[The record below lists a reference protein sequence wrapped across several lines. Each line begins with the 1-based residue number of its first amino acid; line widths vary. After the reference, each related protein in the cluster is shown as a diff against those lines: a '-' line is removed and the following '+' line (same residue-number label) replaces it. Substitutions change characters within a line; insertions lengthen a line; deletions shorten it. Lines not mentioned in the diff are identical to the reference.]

1 MKKYLLSTFAI
12 VALLFAAC
20 GGDDGVSTT
29 VPVSGIKLD
38 KSSLSLEIGEK
49 ATLTATIAPSDA
61 TNKSITWSSA
71 NQNIATV
78 NNGVVEGVAAGET
91 TITAKTVDGGF
102 TATIPVKV
110 VPERVPVEGID
121 ITYTRVIKEGQEGEI
136 TICFSP
142 RNATN
147 TNATITLSAPDVLSV
162 EYKGSSQNPM
172 LPSSWP
178 CYTVKGLKAGMCNV
192 KAVSEDGGFEY
203 ECTITVVEDTKVKV
217 QNISLV
223 VSKSEVKV
231 GYMVRAT
238 ATISPENAENK
249 EVTWSSSDTK
259 IARVQAVAGKNNA
272 VDVIGVSEG
281 WVTITATAKDGSG
294 VKGEIEILVLE
305 PIKVEF
311 VVIDTPSKDKIAVG
325 ETLQLMGGAYPNE
338 APNRTLEW
346 ISSDPSVATVSNSGL
361 VKGIAEGKVTITA
374 KSTDGT
380 NKEDSVEIQVFE
392 GAIPTSLTFSDEIL
406 TGWYGKVFEVTP
418 TQIVPSNGNLKAL
431 NWASYYDTRDEVDI
445 VVERSKV
452 KFSLVD
458 QTHGGSLGTNQ
469 FGIKTYADRTKVI
482 MAKVATQMFLFKSL
496 DSNGKPK
503 AQIGHDYLKYLIES
517 KEHPDAGNYY
527 FAAYWK
533 DGNPSGGGHYNY
545 VNSCTDSDF
554 IPATEYT
561 LTSSHPNKWKVTRVN
576 KYVWK
581 IEDLDPTT
589 YQELTITYKCNG
601 WENIMTFQVIPQ

>member
-71 NQNIATV
+71 NSSIATV
-78 NNGVVEGVAAGET
+78 NNGVVSGVAAGET
-91 TITAKTVDGGF
+91 TITAKTNDGGF
-102 TATIPVKV
+102 TASATVKV
-110 VPERVPVEGID
+110 VTEKIPVTGIKWFNAPHKE
-121 ITYTRVIKEGQEGEI
+121 VKEGVSAFYFVEISPANATDMGTIWKSSNPEVLSVGEI
-136 TICFSP
+136 KAAGNMIGATICGVAP
-142 RNATN
+142 GK
-147 TNATITLSAPDVLSV
+147 ATITATT
-162 EYKGSSQNPM
+162 N
-172 LPSSWP
+172 
-178 CYTVKGLKAGMCNV
+178 
-192 KAVSEDGGFEY
+192 DGGFEVS
-203 ECTITVVEDTKVKV
+203 CDVTVVEKPTTKVE
-217 QNISLV
+217 NISLV
-223 VSKSEVKV
+223 ASKSEVKV
-231 GYMVRAT
+231 GYMVRVQAT
-238 ATISPENAENK
+238 VTPDNAENK
-249 EVTWSSSDTK
+249 EIEWSSSDTA
-259 IARVQAVAGKNNA
+259 IARVQAVEGANDK

-294 VKGEIEILVLE
+294 VTGEIEILVVE
-305 PIKVEF
+305 PTMVEF
-311 VVIDTPSKDKIAVG
+311 VVIETPSKDKIAVG
-325 ETLQLMGGAYPNE
+325 ETLQLVGGAYPNE

-392 GAIPTSLTFSDEIL
+392 GAIPTSLTFSDETL
-406 TGWYGKVFEVTP
+406 TGWHGKVFEATP

-431 NWASYYDTRDEVDI
+431 NWASYYNKDEVDI

-452 KFSLVD
+452 KFSLVA
-458 QTHGGSLGTNQ
+458 QTHGGSSGPNQ
-469 FGIKTYADRTKVI
+469 FGIQTYAGQREDI
-482 MAKVATQMFLFKSL
+482 MVRVATQMFLFKSL

-503 AQIGHDYLKYLIES
+503 AQLGVDYLEYLYDS
-517 KEHPDAGNYY
+517 KERLDAGNYY

-533 DGNPSGGGHYNY
+533 DGKPGTGSYYNY
-545 VNSCTDSDF
+545 VNSCTDSDY

-589 YQELTITYKCNG
+589 YQELTITYKCNK
-601 WENIMTFQVIPQ
+601 WESVMTFQVIPQ

>member
-1 MKKYLLSTFAI
+1 MKNYLLLALAA
-12 VALLFAAC
+12 VALCFTAC
-20 GGDDGVSTT
+20 KKDNPEPT
-29 VPVSGIKLD
+29 PVAVTGISLD
-38 KSSLSLEIGEK
+38 KTMVGLEIDESATVKAIIAPENATNKAVEWSVADTAVATVSNGVVTGVAVGET
-49 ATLTATIAPSDA
+49 TLTAT
-61 TNKSITWSSA
+61 
-71 NQNIATV
+71 
-78 NNGVVEGVAAGET
+78 
-91 TITAKTVDGGF
+91 TADGGH

-110 VPERVPVEGID
+110 ITERVPVEEISM
-121 ITYTRVIKEGQEGEI
+121 IYPLVIKEGEEREI

-142 RNATN
+142 INATN

-162 EYKGSSQNPM
+162 EYKGNNQNPM

-178 CYTVKGLKAGMCNV
+178 CYTVKGLKAGKCNV

-203 ECTITVVEDTKVKV
+203 ECDITVIPTTKVE
-217 QNISLV
+217 NISLV

-231 GYMVRAT
+231 GYMVRVQAT
-238 ATISPENAENK
+238 VTPSDADNK
-249 EVTWSSSDTK
+249 EVEWSSSDTA
-259 IARVQAVAGKNNA
+259 IARVQAVEGANDK

-294 VKGEIEILVLE
+294 VKGEIEILVVE
-305 PIKVEF
+305 PIMVEF
-311 VVIDTPSKDKIAVG
+311 VVIETPSKDKIAVG
-325 ETLQLMGGAYPNE
+325 ETLQLVGGAYPNE
-338 APNRTLEW
+338 APNRTLKW

-361 VKGIAEGKVTITA
+361 VRGIAEGKVTITA

-392 GAIPTSLTFSDEIL
+392 GAIPTSLTFSDETL
-406 TGWYGKVFEVTP
+406 TGWHGKVFEATP

-431 NWASYYDTRDEVDI
+431 NWRSYYDTRDEVDI

-452 KFSLVD
+452 KFSLVE
-458 QTHGGSLGTNQ
+458 QTNGCSSGPNQ
-469 FGIKTYADRTKVI
+469 FGIQTYAGRTEVI
-482 MAKVATQMFLFKSL
+482 MARVATQMFLFKSL

-503 AQIGHDYLKYLIES
+503 AQIGVDYLGYLYES
-517 KEHPDAGNYY
+517 KERPDAGNYY

-533 DGNPSGGGHYNY
+533 DGKPGGGGHYNY
-545 VNSCTDSDF
+545 VNSCIESDY

-576 KYVWK
+576 NYVWK

-589 YQELTITYKCNG
+589 YQELTITYKCNK
-601 WENIMTFQVIPQ
+601 WERIMTFQVIPQ

>member
-49 ATLTATIAPSDA
+49 ATLTATIAPADA

-78 NNGVVEGVAAGET
+78 NNGVVSGVAAGET
-91 TITAKTVDGGF
+91 TITAKTNDGGF
-102 TATIPVKV
+102 TASATVKV
-110 VPERVPVEGID
+110 TPEAVKVSQIKLVGVPTEA
-121 ITYTRVIKEGQEGEI
+121 KEGRSTTISAVI
-136 TICFSP
+136 TP
-142 RNATN
+142 TDATDMTVTFTSSN
-147 TNATITLSAPDVLSV
+147 PEVATV
-162 EYKGSSQNPM
+162 EYTKTEDNYS
-172 LPSSWP
+172 LA
-178 CYTVKGLKAGMCNV
+178 LL
-192 KAVSEDGGFEY
+192 KAVSPGKTKITATANDGSGVKAEA
-203 ECTITVVEDTKVKV
+203 EVTVIPTVKV
-217 QNISLV
+217 SDISLV
-223 VSKSEVKV
+223 VSKSEVTV

-249 EVTWSSSDTK
+249 EVTWSSSDTT

-294 VKGEIEILVLE
+294 VTGEIEILVLE
-305 PIKVEF
+305 PIMVEY
-311 VVIDTPSKDKIAVG
+311 VVIETPSKDKIAVG
-325 ETLQLMGGAYPNE
+325 ETLQLTGGAYPNE

-346 ISSDPSVATVSNSGL
+346 SSSNPAVATVSSSGL
-361 VKGIAEGKVTITA
+361 VKGVAEGKVTITA

-392 GAIPTSLTFSDEIL
+392 GAIPTSLTFSDETL
-406 TGWYGKVFEVTP
+406 AGWHGKVFEATP

-431 NWASYYDTRDEVDI
+431 NWRSYYDTRDEVDI

-458 QTHGGSLGTNQ
+458 QTHGGSSGPNQ
-469 FGIKTYADRTKVI
+469 FGIQTYAGQREDI
-482 MAKVATQMFLFKSL
+482 MVRVATQMFLFKSL

-503 AQIGHDYLKYLIES
+503 AQLGVDYLEYLYDS
-517 KEHPDAGNYY
+517 KERLDAGNYY

-533 DGNPSGGGHYNY
+533 DGKPGTGSYYNY
-545 VNSCTDSDF
+545 VNSCTDSDY

-589 YQELTITYKCNG
+589 YQELTITYKCNK
-601 WENIMTFQVIPQ
+601 WERIMTFQVIPQ

>member
-78 NNGVVEGVAAGET
+78 NNGVVSGVAAGET
-91 TITAKTVDGGF
+91 TITAKTNDGGF
-102 TATIPVKV
+102 TATITVKV
-110 VPERVPVEGID
+110 VTERVPVEGID

-231 GYMVRAT
+231 GYMVRVQAT
-238 ATISPENAENK
+238 VTPDNAENK
-249 EVTWSSSDTK
+249 EIEWSSSDTA
-259 IARVQAVAGKNNA
+259 IARVQAVEGANDK

-294 VKGEIEILVLE
+294 VTGEIEILVVE
-305 PIKVEF
+305 PTMVEF
-311 VVIDTPSKDKIAVG
+311 VVIETPSKDKIAVG

-380 NKEDSVEIQVFE
+380 DKEDSVEIQVFE
-392 GAIPTSLTFSDEIL
+392 GAVPTSLTFSDEIL
-406 TGWYGKVFEVTP
+406 TGWYGKVFEATP

-431 NWASYYDTRDEVDI
+431 PWGSYYNKDEVDI
-445 VVERSKV
+445 VVEKSKV
-452 KFSLVD
+452 KFSLVE
-458 QTHGGSLGTNQ
+458 TSNGASIGKTQ
-469 FGIKTYADRTKVI
+469 FGIKTYAGRTEVI

-503 AQIGHDYLKYLIES
+503 AVDGSDYVRYLTET
-517 KEHPDAGNYY
+517 KERPDAGNYY

-533 DGNPSGGGHYNY
+533 DENPAGGNHYNY
-545 VNSCTDSDF
+545 VNSCTDSDY

-581 IEDLDPTT
+581 IEDLNPTT
-589 YQELTITYKCNG
+589 YQELTLTYKCNG
-601 WENIMTFQVIPQ
+601 WERIMTFQVIPQ

>member
-78 NNGVVEGVAAGET
+78 NNGVVSGVAAGET
-91 TITAKTVDGGF
+91 TITAKTNDGGF
-102 TATIPVKV
+102 TASATVKV
-110 VPERVPVEGID
+110 TPEAVKVTQIKLVGVPTEA
-121 ITYTRVIKEGQEGEI
+121 KEGRSTTFSAVI
-136 TICFSP
+136 TP
-142 RNATN
+142 TDATDMTVTFTSSN
-147 TNATITLSAPDVLSV
+147 PEVATV
-162 EYKGSSQNPM
+162 EYTKTEDNYS
-172 LPSSWP
+172 LA
-178 CYTVKGLKAGMCNV
+178 LL
-192 KAVSEDGGFEY
+192 KAVSPGKTKITATANDGSGVKAEA
-203 ECTITVVEDTKVKV
+203 EVTVIPTVKV
-217 QNISLV
+217 SEISLV
-223 VSKSEVKV
+223 VSKSEVTV

-294 VKGEIEILVLE
+294 VTGEKEILVLE
-305 PIKVEF
+305 PIMVEF
-311 VVIDTPSKDKIAVG
+311 VVIETPSKDKIAVG
-325 ETLQLMGGAYPNE
+325 ETLQLVGEAYPNE

-346 ISSDPSVATVSNSGL
+346 ISSNPAVATVSSSGL
-361 VKGIAEGKVTITA
+361 VKGVAEGKVTITA

-392 GAIPTSLTFSDEIL
+392 GAMPTSLTFSDETL
-406 TGWYGKVFEVTP
+406 TGWHGKVFEATP

-431 NWASYYDTRDEVDI
+431 NWGSYYDTRDEVDI

-452 KFSLVD
+452 KFSLVE
-458 QTHGGSLGTNQ
+458 QTHGGSSGPNQ
-469 FGIKTYADRTKVI
+469 FGIQTYAGQREVI
-482 MAKVATQMFLFKSL
+482 MARVATQMFLFKSL

-503 AQIGHDYLKYLIES
+503 AQLGVDYLEYLYES
-517 KEHPDAGNYY
+517 KERLDAGNYY

-533 DGNPSGGGHYNY
+533 DGKPGTGSYYNY
-545 VNSCTDSDF
+545 VNSCTDNDF

-589 YQELTITYKCNG
+589 YQELTITYKCNK
-601 WENIMTFQVIPQ
+601 WERIMTFQVIPQ